1 MAKNKKKLNK
11 KPKSSPTDGADIGND
26 DINNEG
32 DIVAEE
38 EETIESET
46 QDVNGSSEIVENGLP
61 SKVDSEQA
69 MKIKLLEEKVAS
81 LTIELKN
88 RDEQLLHLKN
98 VYVNGES
105 GENGTKE
112 ENERNSAQDESVQEL
127 SDKLAAAI
135 DERDE
140 IQRSYD
146 ALLGRLQS
154 VKTIFNKL
162 KVAESELEETKD
174 TLALAV
180 DENASLKEKIQVLA
194 AMETKNE
201 HDSAV
206 VKKLKE
212 QNEDLNG
219 ECDRLSDSLT
229 KTRREYQ
236 LQLEELQDEKYSL
249 ENQNSKLSK
258 KINELKVEISEFNL
272 IRDELNMENKNSLLK
287 IEELND
293 KITGRDTEIS
303 QLYSTIKELE
313 RANNEKQLAFN
324 SAEVKYKS
332 QIELLEKAL
341 AAAKAESV
349 SKLKELA
356 QAQEQIEQLKVESK
370 EAEQLKVEINNKQL
384 IIGKLRHEAII
395 LNEHLTKSLTMLKQH
410 GGEGNKTIDKELISN
425 VVISFLQFPRGDT
438 KKFEAL
444 QLISAL
450 LEWSESQRVAAG
462 LSHTGP
468 ASKSEDGDKQK
479 QSFVNLWT
487 DFLEKESSGK

>member
-219 ECDRLSDSLT
+219 C
-229 KTRREYQ
+229 
-236 LQLEELQDEKYSL
+236 
-249 ENQNSKLSK
+249 
-258 KINELKVEISEFNL
+258 
-272 IRDELNMENKNSLLK
+272 LLY
-287 IEELND
+287 
-293 KITGRDTEIS
+293 TSRC
-303 QLYSTIKELE
+303 
-313 RANNEKQLAFN
+313 
-324 SAEVKYKS
+324 V
-332 QIELLEKAL
+332 
-341 AAAKAESV
+341 
-349 SKLKELA
+349 
-356 QAQEQIEQLKVESK
+356 
-370 EAEQLKVEINNKQL
+370 
-384 IIGKLRHEAII
+384 
-395 LNEHLTKSLTMLKQH
+395 
-410 GGEGNKTIDKELISN
+410 
-425 VVISFLQFPRGDT
+425 
-438 KKFEAL
+438 
-444 QLISAL
+444 
-450 LEWSESQRVAAG
+450 
-462 LSHTGP
+462 
-468 ASKSEDGDKQK
+468 
-479 QSFVNLWT
+479 
-487 DFLEKESSGK
+487 